1 MSLVDDGGTIL
12 PVRDIEICIADSLVL
27 PDSSLRRIYL
37 YKDRTLLSTMA
48 AIVEQ
53 VAPRRML
60 EIGIKAGGSTLYWA
74 ERFAP
79 ERLIAID
86 LAKDAP
92 YLVDYLRRHALTE
105 RVRPFFGVRQDDA
118 ETLRSIL
125 HREIGEARLDLIIDD
140 ASHAQWET
148 RASTEALL
156 PFLRPGGCYII
167 EDWAWAQHRAALGG
181 KFQAMLSMSPLV
193 TELTL
198 ICGRRGG
205 VINSLDIR
213 PQFIVLWRGD
223 ALLPTDGSFRLTD
236 HYSVDE

>member
-12 PVRDIEICIADSLVL
+12 PVRDIEICMVDSLVL
-27 PDSSLRRIYL
+27 PASSLGRIYL
-37 YKDRTLLSTMA
+37 YKSRAFVTAMA
-48 AIVEQ
+48 AIVER

-79 ERLIAID
+79 ERLIAIE

-92 YLVDYLRRHALTE
+92 FFADYLRRHALTE
-105 RVRPFFGVRQDDA
+105 KVRPYFGVRQEDA

-125 HREIGEARLDLIIDD
+125 HREIGEAKLDLVIDD
-140 ASHAQWET
+140 ASHAHRET

-156 PFLRPGGCYII
+156 PFLRPGGCYIV
-167 EDWAWAQHRAALGG
+167 EDWAWAQHRAALPG
-181 KFQAMLSMSPLV
+181 KFQTMASMSPLV

-205 VINSLDIR
+205 VIDSLEIR
-213 PQFIVLWRGD
+213 PEFVVLWRGD
-223 ALLPTDGSFRLTD
+223 ALLPTDGSFKLTD
-236 HYSVDE
+236 HYSADD